1 MTHRENIISILQDSP
16 FKQLTLQALQKYTG
30 IEMRLLGAT
39 LTDLHEDK
47 KVGRFKN
54 GKLAVYFLISTT

>member
-30 IEMRLLGAT
+30 IKMDSLSKT
-39 LTDLHEDK
+39 LFELHEDK

-54 GKLAVYFLISTT
+54 GKLAVYFLIGKN